1 MGSGINLLDRRCN
14 SGMSCKQ
21 VVGIMSSNRTEGEKK
36 RILNELREN
45 LLLALHYARGENVN
59 LIRTRRHVR
68 QSLDKLSE
76 IEETLT

>member
-14 SGMSCKQ
+14 SGMSRKQ

-36 RILNELREN
+36 RVLNELREN
-45 LLLALHYARGENVN
+45 LLLALHYAHGENVN